1 MKIRNGFV
9 SNSSSSSFVVLLP
22 KDFESQIGNLDLSEY
37 DNGDGT
43 FGDDGETTEAKI
55 RKELLELVRSKSLW
69 AEESYAEYQ
78 VIEEIMRELDL
89 IIAVVDGGPD
99 ESKITVADA
108 DKVQKILSKV
118 S

>member
-22 KDFESQIGNLDLSEY
+22 EDFRTQIDNMDLSKY

-43 FGDDGETTEAKI
+43 FGDGETTEKKVRA
-55 RKELLELVRSKSLW
+55 ELHELVRSKYLWQEDCW
-69 AEESYAEYQ
+69 AEYTI
-78 VIEEIMRELDL
+78 IEEIIREKEL
-89 IIAVVDGGPD
+89 IIATIDGGPD
-99 ESKITVADA
+99 QSSITVANA
-108 DKVQKILSKV
+108 DTVHTILSKV